1 MGTNPERYFRSFS
14 NQHIDD
20 DGSTEERGYGIERDN
35 STIRRQR
42 AEQIA
47 EQGKHGT
54 HEHRGW
60 QQAAVVLRADD
71 KTSDVGSGK
80 TDEGNGAA
88 EGCYHRREQPR
99 NDQQGDAQPADAK
112 SQILGI
118 LFAQE
123 QGIERLDEQKRSQQS
138 EDGNGNEPSHL
149 SHREVLPCA
158 KEYTI
163 AVLSTYT

>member
-1 MGTNPERYFRSFS
+1 MGTNSECHFRSFS

-20 DGSTEERGYGIERDN
+20 NGSTEERGYSIERND

-54 HEHRGW
+54 HEHRDW

-71 KTSDVGSGK
+71 KTGDVGSGK
-80 TDEGNGAA
+80 TDEGNGTA

-99 NDQQGDAQPADAK
+99 NNQQGDAETEIGRA
-112 SQILGI
+112 
-118 LFAQE
+118 
-123 QGIERLDEQKRSQQS
+123 
-138 EDGNGNEPSHL
+138 H
-149 SHREVLPCA
+149 V
-158 KEYTI
+158 
-163 AVLSTYT
+163 